1 MVSCLKHIL
10 FFSNDCEIC
19 KKEYC
24 IMKGLSENGN
34 LTLEQH
40 IINKDMKQINYKEFT
55 EEKAKELYEKLFI
68 FYLKKNKN
76 EQEVSK
82 KAKRIIKKQC
92 QLRNIEPWDWIKI

>member
-1 MVSCLKHIL
+1 MISCLKHIL
-10 FFSNDCEIC
+10 FFCSDCEIC

-24 IMKGLSENGN
+24 IMKGLNENGN

-40 IINKDMKQINYKEFT
+40 STDKQIHYKEFT
-55 EEKAKELYEKLFI
+55 EEKAKQLYEKLFI
-68 FYLKKNKN
+68 FYLKSNKD

>member
-1 MVSCLKHIL
+1 
-10 FFSNDCEIC
+10 
-19 KKEYC
+19 
-24 IMKGLSENGN
+24 MKGLSENGN

-40 IINKDMKQINYKEFT
+40 IINKDMKEINYKEFT